1 MHLVDEMKLVKG
13 GCMCGSIR
21 YEASGAPQGAGYCHC
36 RSCRH
41 HTGAPVAAFVVF
53 TVDQVHW
60 TSGVRAR
67 FESSPG
73 TFRSFCRDCGTSLTW
88 ERHDR
93 KSDLVEFHIST
104 LDNPNEF
111 PPNEHTHYLEKISWL
126 HLPDELP
133 RYEAGM
139 Y

>member
-1 MHLVDEMKLVKG
+1 MAKEADMTTG
-13 GCMCGSIR
+13 GCLCGAIR
-21 YEASGAPQGAGYCHC
+21 YDASGVALGSGYCHC

-53 TVDQVHW
+53 TADQVQW
-60 TSGVRAR
+60 MSGKRAR

-73 TFRSFCRDCGTSLTW
+73 KFRAFCSTCGTSLTW
-88 ERHDR
+88 EGHYNGT
-93 KSDLVEFHIST
+93 DLIEFHIST
-104 LDNPNEF
+104 LDDPDAF
-111 PPNEHTHYLEKISWL
+111 PPNEHTHYRERISWL
-126 HLPDELP
+126 HLSDDLT